1 MGTGLSR
8 RERERHRQRGDML
21 AAALELFSERGYHHV
36 SMKAIAKRAEFAL
49 GTIYR
54 FFSNKEDLYKAAMLE
69 KAGEYHRTLTNVLSG
84 EQDVIAALKAYVA
97 AKARIFVPN
106 GEIFY
111 LYFAETGGMSF
122 NLRAGL
128 PKEMGQLHDDLI
140 KRLASVIDRGVR
152 AKILR
157 DLDPYDMAVALE
169 GLTNAFLLSWL
180 KDPKRHPYE
189 ERIDTISKLFLEGGL
204 AP

>member
-1 MGTGLSR
+1 MGAGLSR
-8 RERERHRQRGDML
+8 REKEKRRQRGDML
-21 AAALELFSERGYHHV
+21 TAALELFSERGYHHV

-69 KAGEYHRTLTNVLSG
+69 KVGEYHRTLTDVLSR
-84 EQDVIAALKAYVA
+84 EQEVLAALNAYIS
-97 AKARIFVPN
+97 AKGRMFAPN
-106 GEIFY
+106 IEIFY
-111 LYFAETGGMSF
+111 LYFAETGGVSF

-128 PKEMGQLHDDLI
+128 HEEIDLLHDDLI
-140 KRLASVIDRGVR
+140 ERLASVMEKGVR
-152 AKILR
+152 AKVLR
-157 DLDPYDMAVALE
+157 DLDPHDMAIALE

-189 ERIDTISKLFLEGGL
+189 DNISTISKLFLKGSL
-204 AP
+204 AG

>member
-8 RERERHRQRGDML
+8 REKERHRQRGDML
-21 AAALELFSERGYHHV
+21 AAALELFSEKGYHHV

-69 KAGEYHRTLTNVLSG
+69 KAGEYHRTLTDVLSG
-84 EQDVIAALKAYVA
+84 EQGVLAALNAYIT
-97 AKARIFVPN
+97 AKARIFAPN
-106 GEIFY
+106 IEIFY
-111 LYFAETGGMSF
+111 LYFAETGGVSF

-128 PKEMGQLHDDLI
+128 HEEIGLLHDDLI
-140 KRLASVIDRGVR
+140 KRLASVMDKGVR
-152 AKILR
+152 ARILR
-157 DLDPYDMAVALE
+157 DLDPHDMAVALE

-180 KDPKRHPYE
+180 KDPERHPYE
-189 ERIDTISKLFLEGGL
+189 ESINTISKLFLEGSL
-204 AP
+204 AA